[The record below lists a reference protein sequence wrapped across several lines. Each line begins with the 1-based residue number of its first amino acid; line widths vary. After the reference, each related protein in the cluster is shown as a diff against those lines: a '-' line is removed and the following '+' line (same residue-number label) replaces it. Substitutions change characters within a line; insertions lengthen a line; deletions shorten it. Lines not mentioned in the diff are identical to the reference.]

1 MTLPEQFLNRMEQ
14 LLGEEYEDFLESY
27 NRSKAPS
34 LRVNFLK
41 GGEEELFQKAGFLTD
56 RVPWTKGGYYYQE
69 EARPGRHPYHEA
81 GAYYI
86 QEASAMAPAAYLRAQ
101 PGERILDLCAAPGG
115 KSTQIGADMRGQGL
129 LICNEIHP
137 RRAKILSENIERM
150 GIRNGLVLNCEP
162 AVLARRFPGYFD
174 KILVDAPCSGEG
186 MFRRKEEAVEEW
198 SEENIKLC
206 AARQRDIL
214 AAAAEMLRPGG
225 RMVYST
231 CTFAPE
237 EDEEVIEGFLR
248 EHPAFTLEETEKYPG
263 MMPGMAISG
272 KKELEK
278 TIRLWPHK
286 LKGEGHF
293 VACLKKESVAEG
305 GTACLWGEEKGLP
318 AGELKEWEDFYRQYV
333 KVPLTGIYLR
343 FGDQLYLAPEGT
355 PSLKG
360 LKALRPG
367 LHLGTFKK
375 GRFEPSH
382 ALALFLRPGE
392 ALYEL
397 PLSLEEAYAFL
408 AGRTLPAKG
417 EKGWYLLTV
426 DGYSLGWGKL
436 SGGIMKNHYPR
447 GLRK

>member
-27 NRSKAPS
+27 SRPSTPS

-41 GGEEELFQKAGFLTD
+41 GSEQELLQKTEFLTD
-56 RVPWTKGGYYYQE
+56 RVPWAEGGYYYQE

-86 QEASAMAPAAYLRAQ
+86 QEASAMAPAAYLKAQ

-115 KSTQIGADMRGQGL
+115 KSTQIGADMQGQGL
-129 LICNEIHP
+129 LVCNEIHP

-162 AVLARRFPGYFD
+162 AFLTQHFPGYFD
-174 KILVDAPCSGEG
+174 KVLVDAPCSGEG
-186 MFRRKEEAVEEW
+186 MFRRKEEALEEW
-198 SEENIKLC
+198 SEENIRMC

-237 EDEEVIEGFLR
+237 EDEETIGWFLK
-248 EHPAFTLEETEKYPG
+248 EYPVFTLEETVK
-263 MMPGMAISG
+263 
-272 KKELEK
+272 L
-278 TIRLWPHK
+278 LPHK
-286 LKGEGHF
+286 VKGEGHF
-293 VACLKKESVAEG
+293 VASLKKEGMTEG
-305 GTACLWGEEKGLP
+305 GTVSLLGEEKGLSSK
-318 AGELKEWEDFYRQYV
+318 ELGEWEAFYRQYIKTV
-333 KVPLTGIYLR
+333 LTGVYLR

-382 ALALFLRPGE
+382 ALALALRPGE
-392 ALYEL
+392 TLYQF
-397 PLSLEEAYAFL
+397 PLSLDEARSYL
-408 AGRTLPAKG
+408 AGQTLPAEG